1 MIRIVPASTATTPAL
16 IQLILQIQCQE
27 FGLTTSLAAQPD
39 LADIEQYYQ
48 SAGGGFWLALDQ
60 DEVVGTIGLR
70 DIGHQ
75 QAALRKL
82 YVKAS
87 HRGAQHGVAA
97 LLLARLLAAADAAQM
112 QSLYL
117 ATTEQFAAACRF
129 YEKNGFTQVTLASLP
144 AAFPRIPQETR
155 FYRRHVV

>member
-1 MIRIVPASTATTPAL
+1 MISIRPACTASTPAL
-16 IQLILQIQCQE
+16 IQMILDIQCQE

-39 LADIEQYYQ
+39 LTDIAQYYQ
-48 SAGGGFWLALDQ
+48 SAGGGFWLALDN

-70 DIGHQ
+70 DIGQ
-75 QAALRKL
+75 QQGALRKM

-97 LLLARLLAAADAAQM
+97 LLLARLLTAANAAQM
-112 QSLYL
+112 QSLHL
-117 ATTEQFAAACRF
+117 ATTEKFAAACRF
-129 YEKNGFTQVTLASLP
+129 YEKNGFIQVAPETLP

-155 FYRRHVV
+155 FYQRILA